1 MKHSKWLSIVLA
13 AVLVFAFSA
22 AAFAAGTGEITV
34 NNPKADQA
42 YTAYKIF
49 DVVYDSEKTTYSYT
63 IPADSPWYGTVAAYA
78 KTVNSGLT
86 LTGASGKDVYVVTF
100 ADAFSAPNF
109 AKALKTALQGDLKD
123 IVTDGVVL
131 GKENDAA
138 TVVKATGL
146 DLGYYFVTST
156 NGALCNLTTTN
167 PTVTIYDKN
176 DMPFNKV
183 DDKNSVDVG
192 MVVNYTVTG
201 KVPDTTGFSSY
212 TYKITDKMSDGLTF
226 NQASFSVTVGGAALA
241 TNNYTVDFNKSENG
255 GFDYVLTIKVKELQ
269 NLVGQEIKVTYT
281 ATVNENAVADIENN
295 TATLTYSNDPA
306 DASGTNTIKKEETVY
321 SAKIVIDKYKANS
334 DETKLSGAKFV
345 LYKKVVT
352 GEGDDQTTKELFYK
366 WNDTDKKVEWVEG
379 IANATVKMTDNNG
392 ACSFD
397 GVADDTYYI
406 RETEAPAG
414 YNLLTTDV
422 EVVINGASATK
433 ADLTSLTVT
442 KEVANGTGEQLPSTG
457 GMGTKM
463 FYAFGSILVLG
474 ALVLLVVRR
483 RMRTEK

>member
-13 AVLVFAFSA
+13 VVLVFAFSA

-34 NNPKADQA
+34 NNPQADQT

-49 DVVYDSEKTTYSYT
+49 DVVYDSGKTNYSYT
-63 IPADSPWYGTVAAYA
+63 ISADSPWYDTVATYA
-78 KTVNSGLT
+78 KTENSGLT
-86 LTGASGKDVYVVTF
+86 LTKASGKDVYVVTF

-109 AKALKTALQGDLKD
+109 AKALQSALQGDS
-123 IVTDGVVL
+123 DGKFTGGEAL
-131 GKENDAA
+131 EKENETA
-138 TVVKATGL
+138 TVVKASGL

-201 KVPDTTGFSSY
+201 KVPDTTGFSAY
-212 TYKITDKMSDGLTF
+212 TYQITDKMSDGLTF
-226 NQASFSVTVGGAALA
+226 NQASFHVTVGGNTLS
-241 TNNYTVDFNKSENG
+241 TDYYTVDFKKSENG

-281 ATVNENAVADIENN
+281 ATVNEKAAAKIENN

-306 DASGTNTIKKEETVY
+306 DASETNTLKKEQTVY
-321 SAKIVIDKYKANS
+321 SAKIVIDKYEANS
-334 DETKLSGAKFV
+334 EETKLSGAKFV
-345 LYKKVVT
+345 LYKKVT
-352 GEGDDQTTKELFYK
+352 SGEGEAQTTKELFYK
-366 WNDTDKKVEWVEG
+366 WNDTDKKVEWVES
-379 IANATVKMTDNNG
+379 IADATVQTTDDKG

-397 GVADDTYYI
+397 GVEDGTYYL

-422 EVVINGASATK
+422 EVGINGASATK

>member
-22 AAFAAGTGEITV
+22 VAFAAGEGEIIV
-34 NNPKADQA
+34 NNPQADQT

-49 DVVYDSEKTTYSYT
+49 DVVYDSGKTNYSYT
-63 IPADSPWYGTVAAYA
+63 ISGDSPWYATVNAYA
-78 KTVNSGLT
+78 ATENSGLT
-86 LTGASGKDVYVVTF
+86 LTKASGQNVYVVTF
-100 ADAFSAPNF
+100 ANTFSAPEF
-109 AKALKTALQGDLKD
+109 AKALKNALGTPLTG
-123 IVTDGVVL
+123 VTGTTLVQPT
-131 GKENDAA
+131 GA

-156 NGALCNLTTTN
+156 NGTLCNLTTTN

-176 DMPFNKV
+176 DMPFDKV
-183 DDKNSVDVG
+183 DDQDSVDVG

-201 KVPDTTGFSSY
+201 KVPNTTGFTSY

-226 NQASFSVTVGGAALA
+226 NQDSFSVAVGETTLSADY
-241 TNNYTVDFNKSENG
+241 YTVDFDKSTNG
-255 GFDYVLTIKVKELQ
+255 GFDYVLTIKVKDLQ
-269 NLVGQEIKVTYT
+269 DKVGQEIKVTYT
-281 ATVNENAVADIENN
+281 ATVNENAVADVENN
-295 TATLTYSNDPA
+295 TATLTYSNDPT
-306 DASGTNTIKKEETVY
+306 DTTKTNTITKEQEVY
-321 SAKIVIDKYKANS
+321 SAKIVIDKYKAGS
-334 DETKLSGAKFV
+334 EATKLAGAKFV

-352 GEGDDQTTKELFYK
+352 GEGENQITKEKFYK
-366 WNDTDKKVEWVEG
+366 WNETAKKVEWVDN
-379 IANATVKMTDNNG
+379 IADATIKTTDAKG
-392 ACSFD
+392 SCSFD
-397 GVADDTYYI
+397 GVADGTYYL

-414 YNLLTTDV
+414 FNLLTADV
-422 EVVINGASATK
+422 DVVINGANATK
-433 ADLTSLTVT
+433 ADLSSLTVT
-442 KEVANGTGEQLPSTG
+442 EKVANNTGAELPSTG

>member
-13 AVLVFAFSA
+13 VVLVFAFSA
-22 AAFAAGTGEITV
+22 VAFAAGTGEITV
-34 NNPKADQA
+34 NNPQA
-42 YTAYKIF
+42 GQTYTAYKIF

-63 IPADSPWYGTVAAYA
+63 ISADSPWYDTVAAYA
-78 KTVNSGLT
+78 TTENGLT
-86 LTGASGKDVYVVTF
+86 LTRASGKNVYVVTF

-109 AKALKTALQGDLKD
+109 AKALQTALQGDSNCKF
-123 IVTDGVVL
+123 TGGVEL
-131 GKENDAA
+131 EKENA
-138 TVVKATGL
+138 VVKATGL

-167 PTVTIYDKN
+167 PIVTIYDKN

-183 DDKNSVDVG
+183 DDEESVDVG
-192 MVVNYTVTG
+192 TVVHYTVTG

-212 TYKITDKMSDGLTF
+212 TYQITDKMSEGLTF
-226 NQASFSVTVGGAALA
+226 NQASFHVTVGGEDLSADYYSVEF
-241 TNNYTVDFNKSENG
+241 TKETNG
-255 GFDYVLTIKVKELQ
+255 GFDYVLTIIVKDLQ
-269 NLVGQEIKVTYT
+269 NFVGQEIKVTYT
-281 ATVNENAVADIENN
+281 ATVNEKAVADVENN

-306 DASGTNTIKKEETVY
+306 DVSKTNTLEKKQTVY
-321 SAKIVIDKYKANS
+321 SAKIVIDKYKAGS
-334 DETKLSGAKFV
+334 EETKLFGAKFV
-345 LYKKVVT
+345 LYKKVEI
-352 GEGDDQTTKELFYK
+352 GEDENKTTKELFYK
-366 WNDTDKKVEWVEG
+366 WNDTTKKVEWVED
-379 IANATVKMTDNNG
+379 IAVATVQTTDDEG

-397 GVADDTYYI
+397 GVADGTYYL
-406 RETEAPAG
+406 RETEAPDG

-422 EVVINGASATK
+422 EVGINGASATK
-433 ADLTSLTVT
+433 ADPTSLTVT